1 MITTVTLNPAIDK
14 TIILDSLKHGEVNR
28 IQKVREDIGGKGIN
42 VSKILSSLGEANQAI
57 AFLGKKN
64 QAAVEQLLKSQHF
77 QTAFICVDEATRTNT
92 KVVELETQIT
102 TDLNEPGF
110 FVDEK
115 QIREMI
121 ALLERCAAESEYVVI
136 SGSTP
141 VGVKKDIYGKMISAI
156 KDKTKIVLDAEG
168 ELLIEGLKAGA
179 DIIKPNIHELEGA
192 VGRKLESDEEIIKA
206 AKKWIEEYR
215 LTYILVSMGG
225 DGSLLIG
232 QNIVLKA
239 SPIKVEVRGTV
250 GAGDSMLAG
259 FIYGLMHENPEKAL
273 AIGAACGTLAVSREG
288 TVAFRGEE
296 VLEMLKRVTIET
308 LQKGKE

>member
-14 TIILDSLKHGEVNR
+14 TIILDRLKHGEVNR
-28 IQKVREDIGGKGIN
+28 LQKVREDIGGKGIN
-42 VSKILSSLGEANQAI
+42 VSKILASLGEANRAI
-57 AFLGKKN
+57 GFLGRKN
-64 QAAVEQLLKSQHF
+64 QAAVEQLLKNQHF
-77 QTAFICVDEATRTNT
+77 DTEFICVDEATRTNT

-110 FVDEK
+110 FVDEA
-115 QIREMI
+115 QILEMI
-121 ALLERCAAESEYVVI
+121 ALLEKCAVESEYVVI

-141 VGVKKDIYGKMISAI
+141 IGVKKDIYGKMISAI
-156 KDKTKIVLDAEG
+156 KDKTRIVLDAEG
-168 ELLIEGLKAGA
+168 ELLLEGLKAGA

-192 VGRKLESDEEIIKA
+192 IGRKLKSEKEIVKA
-206 AKKWIEEYR
+206 AREWIEEYR

-232 QNIVLKA
+232 SDIVLKA
-239 SPIKVEVRGTV
+239 LPMKVEVKGTV

-259 FIYGLMHENPEKAL
+259 FIYGLMHENLEMAL

-288 TVAFRGEE
+288 TVAFQEEE
-296 VLEMLKRVTIET
+296 VLEMLKKVTIQT
-308 LQKGKE
+308 L

>member
-14 TIILDSLKHGEVNR
+14 TIILDRLKHGEVNR

-42 VSKILSSLGEANQAI
+42 VSKTLASLGETNQAI
-57 AFLGKKN
+57 CFLGRKN
-64 QAAVEQLLKSQHF
+64 QSAVEQLLKNQHF
-77 QTAFICVDEATRTNT
+77 EIRSLYVEEATRTNT

-115 QIREMI
+115 HIQEMI
-121 ALLERCAAESEYVVI
+121 SLLEKCAVQSEYVVI
-136 SGSTP
+136 SGSIP
-141 VGVKKDIYGKMISAI
+141 VGVNKDIYGKIISAI
-156 KDKTKIVLDAEG
+156 KGKSKVVLDAEG
-168 ELLIEGLKAGA
+168 EFLIEGLKAGA

-192 VGRKLESDEEIIKA
+192 IGRKLESDDEIVKA
-206 AKKWIEEYR
+206 AREWIEEYQ

-232 QNIVLKA
+232 SNIVLKA
-239 SPIKVEVRGTV
+239 LPMKVEVKGTV

-259 FIYGLMHENPEKAL
+259 FLYGLMHEDLEMAL
-273 AIGAACGTLAVSREG
+273 AIGAVCGTLAVSREG
-288 TVAFRGEE
+288 TAAFREEE
-296 VLEMLKRVTIET
+296 VVEMLKQIMIQT
-308 LQKGKE
+308 L